1 MIPKIIHYCW
11 FGGEKP
17 TLVKKCIESWEKWCG
32 DYQII
37 EWNENNFDVSQ
48 SVYSQGAYDLKHYA
62 FLSDY
67 IRIAILAEYG
77 GIYLDT
83 DVELLRSLDDL
94 LQQPAF
100 MAAEDDFYV
109 ASGLGV
115 GAKAAH
121 PFFTKMLA
129 FYKSIYYRYNDGTT
143 NHKSSPVYITE
154 ELVRMGY
161 RHMGNKI
168 RHVGEITI
176 YPKEYFSPASF
187 WEPTPMITDHT
198 YAWHHG
204 MASWIPQLLKE
215 ERAAYFINSLSV
227 FVSPHYDDA
236 IGSCAGWIHR
246 LRQDNIHVEVL
257 TVMSDTDL
265 CREMEDELASKLMD
279 VSRKTLG
286 YAECISRTDNNGQLL
301 YPHVGDEFMLV
312 RGEDDDLKEELLH
325 TFEGYD
331 KNLTHFY
338 FPAGI
343 GHQVDHLVLHDVG
356 MILLLKGWN
365 VTFYADF
372 SYQGSFPANLK
383 ELIYPLN
390 EEQQVLKINA
400 IKCYNSQI
408 YRLFQSEDGWQE
420 YLCQNI
426 ANERYYL
433 PVSVD

>member
-11 FGGEKP
+11 FGDEKP
-17 TLVKKCIESWEKWCG
+17 FLVKKCIKSWRKWCNN
-32 DYQII
+32 YQII

-48 SVYSQGAYDLKHYA
+48 SVYSQEAYELKHYA

-67 IRIAILAEYG
+67 IRMAVLVKYG

-83 DVELLRSLDDL
+83 DVELLHSLDDL
-94 LQQPAF
+94 LRHSAF

-115 GAKAAH
+115 GAEAAH
-121 PFFTKMLA
+121 PFFIKMLG
-129 FYKSIYYRYNDGTT
+129 FYKNIHYRFEDGTT
-143 NHKSSPVYITE
+143 NDKTSPVYITE

-168 RHVGEITI
+168 RYIGGITI
-176 YPKEYFSPASF
+176 YPKEYFSPSTF

-204 MASWIPQLLKE
+204 MASWIPKLLKE
-215 ERAAYFINSLSV
+215 ERERYIVNSLYV
-227 FVSPHYDDA
+227 FVSPHYDDV
-236 IGSCAGWIHR
+236 IGSCAGWIYR
-246 LRQDNIHVEVL
+246 LRQDNIRVEIL
-257 TVMSDTDL
+257 TVMSETSL
-265 CREMEDELASKLMD
+265 LREIEDKRASKIMD

-286 YAECISRTDNNGQLL
+286 YAECIDRTDNNGQLL
-301 YPHVGDEFMLV
+301 YPNIGDEFMLV
-312 RGEDDDLKEELLH
+312 CSEDDELKEKLLYA
-325 TFEGYD
+325 FEEYD
-331 KNLTHFY
+331 KSLTHFY
-338 FPAGI
+338 FPTGI
-343 GHQVDHLVLHDVG
+343 GHQVDHLVLYDVG

-372 SYQGSFPANLK
+372 SYQGSFPVNLK
-383 ELIYPLN
+383 ELIYPLSK
-390 EEQQVLKINA
+390 EQQIIKVKA
-400 IKCYNSQI
+400 IKCYESQI

-420 YLCQNI
+420 YLRQSI

-433 PVSVD
+433 PSSVD